1 MSILIRPAVAADVAP
16 ILEITNHAILCT
28 TAIYDYDPRTL
39 AFQQAWFDSRLN
51 SGFPVF
57 VAQVDHR
64 VVGYGSYGM
73 FRERQAYRTTAEH
86 SVYVADGFS
95 GRGIGGKLLVALIDH
110 AKKSGIHSLVGGIDA
125 ANTDSIRFHEKY
137 GFERAGLIREVA
149 FKFDR
154 WLDLVFMQKIL

>member
-1 MSILIRPAVAADVAP
+1 MSILIRPAVAADIVP
-16 ILEITNHAILCT
+16 ILDITNHAILHS
-28 TAIYDYDPRTL
+28 TAIYDYDARTL
-39 AFQQAWFDSRLN
+39 AFQQTWFESRVK

-57 VAQVDHR
+57 VAEVDSR

-110 AKKSGIHSLVGGIDA
+110 AKKSGIHTLVGGIDA

-137 GFERAGLIREVA
+137 GFERTGLIREVA